1 MLSILM
7 TTYNGEKYL
16 TEQVESILSQ
26 SISDLVLY
34 IQDDCSTDN
43 TWELLQELAQREPN
57 RIILSK
63 TEKNTGGTK
72 YNFYDLMSR
81 IRDDYIMLCDQDDV
95 WLPEKIEKTL
105 AKMRELETEYGKD
118 EPLLVHTDLIVVD
131 GNLKQIN
138 PSFKA
143 AMNANYNRTRLQ
155 DQLIQNTLTGCTALY
170 NRALAKLILPQIP
183 NYMVMHDWWL
193 MLVAAAFGHID
204 HIEDQTILYRQ
215 HGNNEIGAKDVRTL
229 KYKWSRLSNS
239 QQLKQSIVITYQQA
253 DSFLQLYRE
262 RLTAE
267 QVSLVEKYSQIPTK
281 NKINRWFA
289 VLRLGTFKNGLTRN
303 IAYFIFL

>member
-16 TEQVESILSQ
+16 SEQVESILSQ

-43 TWELLQELAQREPN
+43 TWELLQELAQREPE

-229 KYKWSRLSNS
+229 QYKINKLINYKDIKQAINDTYKQAYSLLKYYKDTLSYE
-239 QQLKQSIVITYQQA
+239 QITLMETYC
-253 DSFLQLYRE
+253 R
-262 RLTAE
+262 
-267 QVSLVEKYSQIPTK
+267 IPTM
-281 NKINRWFA
+281 NKLNRWRTIC
-289 VLRLGTFKNGLTRN
+289 RLGVLKNGAARK
-303 IAYFIFL
+303 IANFIFI